1 MSSIVMTI
9 HSFNNS
15 YAGFSASET
24 QSSTCHHFFLPAR
37 RAGSLLISEARNRHL
52 RTLSN
57 GKRYREI
64 WQQAAE
70 ICGGEVPTLVD
81 LHDHSSAR
89 TIVPDENNSNSTS
102 TR

>member
-24 QSSTCHHFFLPAR
+24 LPSTCHHFFLPAR
-37 RAGSLLISEARNRHL
+37 RAGSFLIGEARNRHL
-52 RTLSN
+52 HILNN
-57 GKRYREI
+57 GNRYFGM
-64 WQQAAE
+64 WQEAAE
-70 ICGGEVPTLVD
+70 ICGGEIPTVVD
-81 LHDHSSAR
+81 LHDNGSAR
-89 TIVPDENNSNSTS
+89 TTVPNESSSNSTS